1 MRAKHGPF
9 KRKEKLLA
17 HFGSVDRLRRATP
30 EEIAA
35 APDVG
40 PKTAALIHA
49 ALHGGQG

>member
-1 MRAKHGPF
+1 MGRMR
-9 KRKEKLLA
+9 LA

-30 EEIAA
+30 DEIAA

-49 ALHGGQG
+49 ALHGGQA